1 MEEINNMF
9 NTRIYKEAFGHMLT
23 NKMTDKDYSILN
35 LAKESYP
42 AMPSVDS
49 KIDDTLCKYNPFRK
63 VASIF
68 NIEGESSI
76 LVTTANGTAAI
87 VDEAGALPESSDE
100 STEMRFSSYKIG
112 SLAKLKLAFINDRH
126 FDVENYLSTKF
137 AKRFGIAEE
146 NLIVNGTGNKEP
158 LGIMNS
164 GITKSTAPAL
174 TYDEVVKLFFS
185 LNKDLRVNA
194 TWMMSDEM
202 TMKLRLVKD
211 ANGNPLFNGD
221 SIFNKE
227 VIIVNSL
234 DDNTILFDDFSY
246 LYILIRKP
254 LSVRV
259 LTEKY
264 IATGDYG
271 YAGIERLDAKI
282 TDVNAIKAL
291 VIHTEE

>member
-1 MEEINNMF
+1 MF
-9 NTRIYKEAFGHMLT
+9 KTNVYKEAFSHMLT
-23 NKMTDKDYSILN
+23 NKMTTEDYSILN
-35 LAKESYP
+35 LANEAYP

-49 KIDDTLCKYNPFRK
+49 KLDDTLAKYNPFRK

-68 NIEGESSI
+68 NIEGEGSI
-76 LVTTANGTAAI
+76 VVTTANGIATI

-100 STEMRFSSYKIG
+100 SKEIRFSSYKIG
-112 SLAKLKLAFINDRH
+112 SLAKLKLAFINDRN
-126 FDVENYLSTKF
+126 FNVEDYLSTKF

-146 NLIVNGTGNKEP
+146 NLIVNGTGKKEP

-164 GITKSTAPAL
+164 GIAKSTASSL

-185 LNKDLRVNA
+185 LDKDLRVNA

-202 TMKLRLVKD
+202 AMKLRSVTD
-211 ANGNPLFNGD
+211 SNGYPLFNGER
-221 SIFNKE
+221 IFNKE
-227 VIIVNSL
+227 VMIINSL
-234 DDNTILFDDFSY
+234 DENTILFGDFSY

-271 YAGIERLDAKI
+271 YAGIERINAKI
-282 TDVNAIKAL
+282 TDINAIKAL
-291 VIHTEE
+291 VIRTEE

>member
-1 MEEINNMF
+1 MF
-9 NTRIYKEAFGHMLT
+9 KTNVYKEAFSHMLT
-23 NKMTDKDYSILN
+23 NKMTTEDYSILN
-35 LAKESYP
+35 LANEAYP

-49 KIDDTLCKYNPFRK
+49 KLDDTLAKYNPFRK

-68 NIEGESSI
+68 NIEGEGSI
-76 LVTTANGTAAI
+76 VVTTANGIATI

-100 STEMRFSSYKIG
+100 SKEIRFSSYKIG
-112 SLAKLKLAFINDRH
+112 SLAKLKLAFINDRN
-126 FDVENYLSTKF
+126 FNVEDYLSTKF

-164 GITKSTAPAL
+164 GIAKSTASAL

-185 LNKDLRVNA
+185 LDKDLRVNA
-194 TWMMSDEM
+194 TWMVSDEM
-202 TMKLRLVKD
+202 AMKLRLVKD

-234 DDNTILFDDFSY
+234 DDNTILFGDFSY

-271 YAGIERLDAKI
+271 YAGIERIDAKI
-282 TDVNAIKAL
+282 TDINAIKAL

>member
-1 MEEINNMF
+1 MF
-9 NTRIYKEAFGHMLT
+9 KTNVYKEAFSHMLT
-23 NKMTDKDYSILN
+23 NKMTTEDYSILN
-35 LAKESYP
+35 LANEAYP

-49 KIDDTLCKYNPFRK
+49 KLDDTLAKYNPFRK

-68 NIEGESSI
+68 NIEGEGSI
-76 LVTTANGTAAI
+76 VVTTANGIATI

-100 STEMRFSSYKIG
+100 SKEIRFSSYKIG
-112 SLAKLKLAFINDRH
+112 SLAKLKLAFINDRN
-126 FDVENYLSTKF
+126 FNVEDYLSTKF
-137 AKRFGIAEE
+137 AKRFGITEE

-164 GITKSTAPAL
+164 GIAKSTAPAL

-185 LNKDLRVNA
+185 LDKDLRVNG

-202 TMKLRLVKD
+202 SMKLRSVKD
-211 ANGNPLFNGD
+211 SNGYPLFNGER
-221 SIFNKE
+221 IFNKE
-227 VIIVNSL
+227 VMIINSL
-234 DDNTILFDDFSY
+234 DENTILFGDFSY

-271 YAGIERLDAKI
+271 YAGIERIDAKI
-282 TDVNAIKAL
+282 TDINAIKAL

>member
-1 MEEINNMF
+1 MF
-9 NTRIYKEAFGHMLT
+9 KTNVYKEAFSHMLT
-23 NKMTDKDYSILN
+23 NKMTTEDYSILN
-35 LAKESYP
+35 LANEAYP

-49 KIDDTLCKYNPFRK
+49 KLDDTLAKYNPFRK

-68 NIEGESSI
+68 NIEGEGSI
-76 LVTTANGTAAI
+76 VVTTANGIATI

-100 STEMRFSSYKIG
+100 SKEIRFSSYKIG
-112 SLAKLKLAFINDRH
+112 SLAKLKLAFINDRN
-126 FDVENYLSTKF
+126 FNVEDYLSTKF
-137 AKRFGIAEE
+137 AKRFGITEE

-164 GITKSTAPAL
+164 GIAKSTASSL

-185 LNKDLRVNA
+185 LDKDLRVNA

-202 TMKLRLVKD
+202 AMKLRSVKD
-211 ANGNPLFNGD
+211 SNGYPLFNGER
-221 SIFNKE
+221 IFNKE
-227 VIIVNSL
+227 VMIINSL
-234 DDNTILFDDFSY
+234 DENTILFGDFSY

-271 YAGIERLDAKI
+271 YAGIERIDAKI
-282 TDVNAIKAL
+282 TDINAIKAL

>member
-1 MEEINNMF
+1 MF
-9 NTRIYKEAFGHMLT
+9 KTNVYKEAFSHMLT
-23 NKMTDKDYSILN
+23 NKMTTEDYSILN
-35 LAKESYP
+35 LANEAYP

-49 KIDDTLCKYNPFRK
+49 KLDDTLAKYNPFRK

-68 NIEGESSI
+68 NIEGEGSI
-76 LVTTANGTAAI
+76 VVTTANGIATI
-87 VDEAGALPESSDE
+87 VDEAGALPEVSDE
-100 STEMRFSSYKIG
+100 SKEIRFSSYKIG
-112 SLAKLKLAFINDRH
+112 SLAKLKLAFINDRN
-126 FDVENYLSTKF
+126 FNVEDYLSTKF
-137 AKRFGIAEE
+137 AKRFGITEE

-164 GITKSTAPAL
+164 GIAKSTAPAL

-185 LNKDLRVNA
+185 LDKDLRVNA

-202 TMKLRLVKD
+202 AMKLRSVMD
-211 ANGNPLFNGD
+211 SNGYPLFNGEK
-221 SIFNKE
+221 IFNKE
-227 VIIVNSL
+227 VMIINSL
-234 DDNTILFDDFSY
+234 DDNTILFGDFSY

-271 YAGIERLDAKI
+271 YAGIERIDAKI
-282 TDVNAIKAL
+282 TDINAIKAL

>member
-1 MEEINNMF
+1 MF
-9 NTRIYKEAFGHMLT
+9 KTNVYKEAFSHMLT
-23 NKMTDKDYSILN
+23 NKMTTEDYSILN
-35 LAKESYP
+35 LANEAYP

-49 KIDDTLCKYNPFRK
+49 KLDDTLAKYNPFRK

-68 NIEGESSI
+68 NIEGEGSI
-76 LVTTANGTAAI
+76 VVTTANGIATI

-100 STEMRFSSYKIG
+100 SKEIRFSSYKIG
-112 SLAKLKLAFINDRH
+112 SLSKLKLAFINDRN
-126 FDVENYLSTKF
+126 FNVEDYLSTKF
-137 AKRFGIAEE
+137 AKRFGITEE

-164 GITKSTAPAL
+164 GIAKSTAPAL

-185 LNKDLRVNA
+185 LDKDLRVNA

-202 TMKLRLVKD
+202 AMKLRSVKD
-211 ANGNPLFNGD
+211 SNGYPLFNGER
-221 SIFNKE
+221 IFNKE
-227 VIIVNSL
+227 VMIINSL
-234 DDNTILFDDFSY
+234 DDNTILFCDFSY

-271 YAGIERLDAKI
+271 YAGIERIDAKI
-282 TDVNAIKAL
+282 TDINAIKAL

>member
-1 MEEINNMF
+1 MF
-9 NTRIYKEAFGHMLT
+9 KTNVYKEAFSHMLT
-23 NKMTDKDYSILN
+23 NKMTTEDYSILN
-35 LAKESYP
+35 LANEAYP

-49 KIDDTLCKYNPFRK
+49 KLDDTLAKYNPFRK

-68 NIEGESSI
+68 NIEGEGSI
-76 LVTTANGTAAI
+76 VVTTANGIATI

-100 STEMRFSSYKIG
+100 SKEIRFSSYKIG
-112 SLAKLKLAFINDRH
+112 SLAKLKLAFINDRN
-126 FDVENYLSTKF
+126 FNVEDYLSTKF

-164 GITKSTAPAL
+164 GIAKSTASAL

-185 LNKDLRVNA
+185 LDKDLRVNA
-194 TWMMSDEM
+194 TWMISDEM
-202 TMKLRLVKD
+202 AMKLRSVKD
-211 ANGNPLFNGD
+211 SNGYPLFNGER
-221 SIFNKE
+221 IFNKE
-227 VIIVNSL
+227 VMIINSL
-234 DDNTILFDDFSY
+234 DENTILFGDFSY

-271 YAGIERLDAKI
+271 YAGIERIDAKI
-282 TDVNAIKAL
+282 TDINAIKAL

>member
-1 MEEINNMF
+1 MF
-9 NTRIYKEAFGHMLT
+9 KTNVYKEAFSHMLT
-23 NKMTDKDYSILN
+23 NKMTTEDYSILN
-35 LAKESYP
+35 LANEAYP

-49 KIDDTLCKYNPFRK
+49 KLDDTLAKYNPFRK
-63 VASIF
+63 VAYIF
-68 NIEGESSI
+68 NIEGEGSI
-76 LVTTANGTAAI
+76 VVTTANGIATI
-87 VDEAGALPESSDE
+87 VDEAGALPEVSDE
-100 STEMRFSSYKIG
+100 SKEIRFSSYKIG
-112 SLAKLKLAFINDRH
+112 SLAKLKLAFINDRN
-126 FDVENYLSTKF
+126 FNVENYLSTKF

-164 GITKSTAPAL
+164 GIAKSTASAL

-185 LNKDLRVNA
+185 LDKDLRVNA

-202 TMKLRLVKD
+202 AMKLRSVKD
-211 ANGNPLFNGD
+211 SNGYPLFNGER
-221 SIFNKE
+221 IFNKE
-227 VIIVNSL
+227 VMIINSL
-234 DDNTILFDDFSY
+234 DENTILFGDFSY

-271 YAGIERLDAKI
+271 YAGIERIDAKI
-282 TDVNAIKAL
+282 TDINAIKAL

>member
-1 MEEINNMF
+1 MF
-9 NTRIYKEAFGHMLT
+9 KTNVYKEAFSHMLT
-23 NKMTDKDYSILN
+23 NKMTTEDYSILN
-35 LAKESYP
+35 LANEAYP

-49 KIDDTLCKYNPFRK
+49 KLDDTLTKYNPFRK
-63 VASIF
+63 IASIF
-68 NIEGESSI
+68 NIEGEGSI
-76 LVTTANGTAAI
+76 VVTTANGIATI

-100 STEMRFSSYKIG
+100 SKEIRFSSYKIG
-112 SLAKLKLAFINDRH
+112 SLAKLKLAFINDRN
-126 FDVENYLSTKF
+126 FNVENYLSTKF

-164 GITKSTAPAL
+164 GIAKSTAPAL

-185 LNKDLRVNA
+185 LDKDLRINA
-194 TWMMSDEM
+194 TWMVSDEM
-202 TMKLRLVKD
+202 AMKLRLVKD

-234 DDNTILFDDFSY
+234 DDNTILFGDFSY

-271 YAGIERLDAKI
+271 YAGIERIDAKI
-282 TDVNAIKAL
+282 TDINAIKAL

>member
-1 MEEINNMF
+1 MF
-9 NTRIYKEAFGHMLT
+9 KTNVYKEAFSHMLT
-23 NKMTDKDYSILN
+23 NKMTTEDYSILN
-35 LAKESYP
+35 LANEAYP

-49 KIDDTLCKYNPFRK
+49 KLDDTLAKYNPFRK

-68 NIEGESSI
+68 NIEGEGSI
-76 LVTTANGTAAI
+76 VVTTANGIATI

-100 STEMRFSSYKIG
+100 SKEIRFSSYKIG
-112 SLAKLKLAFINDRH
+112 SLAKLKLAFINDRN
-126 FDVENYLSTKF
+126 FNVEDYLSTKF

-146 NLIVNGTGNKEP
+146 YLIVNGTGNKEP

-164 GITKSTAPAL
+164 GIAKSTAPAL

-185 LNKDLRVNA
+185 LDKDLRVNA

-202 TMKLRLVKD
+202 AMKLRLVKD

-234 DDNTILFDDFSY
+234 DDNTILFGDFSY

-271 YAGIERLDAKI
+271 YAGIERIDAKI
-282 TDVNAIKAL
+282 TDINAIKAL

>member
-1 MEEINNMF
+1 MF
-9 NTRIYKEAFGHMLT
+9 KTNVYKEAFSHMLT
-23 NKMTDKDYSILN
+23 NKMTTKDYSILN
-35 LAKESYP
+35 LANEAYP

-49 KIDDTLCKYNPFRK
+49 KLDDTLTKYNPFRK

-68 NIEGESSI
+68 NIEGEGSI
-76 LVTTANGTAAI
+76 IVTTANGTASI
-87 VDEAGALPESSDE
+87 VDENSALPESSDE
-100 STEMRFSSYKIG
+100 SKEIRFSSYKIG

-146 NLIVNGTGNKEP
+146 NLINNGTGNKEP
-158 LGIMNS
+158 LGIMSS
-164 GITKSTAPAL
+164 GITKATAPVL

-185 LNKDLRVNA
+185 LDKDLRVNA

-202 TMKLRLVKD
+202 AMKLRLVKD
-211 ANGNPLFNGD
+211 ANENPLFNGD

-234 DDNTILFDDFSY
+234 DENTILFGDFSY

-271 YAGIERLDAKI
+271 YAGIERFDAKI
-282 TDVNAIKAL
+282 TDVNAIK
-291 VIHTEE
+291 

>member
-1 MEEINNMF
+1 MF
-9 NTRIYKEAFGHMLT
+9 KTNVYKEAFSHMLT
-23 NKMTDKDYSILN
+23 NKMTTEDYSILN
-35 LAKESYP
+35 LAKEPYP
-42 AMPSVDS
+42 AMPQMDS
-49 KIDDTLCKYNPFRK
+49 KLDDTLTKYNPFRK
-63 VASIF
+63 IASIF
-68 NIEGESSI
+68 NIEGEGSI
-76 LVTTANGTAAI
+76 VVTTANGIATI

-100 STEMRFSSYKIG
+100 SKEMRFSSYKIG
-112 SLAKLKLAFINDRH
+112 SLAKLKLAFINDRN
-126 FDVENYLSTKF
+126 FNVEDYLSTKF

-164 GITKSTAPAL
+164 GIAKSTASAL

-185 LNKDLRVNA
+185 LDKDLRVNA

-202 TMKLRLVKD
+202 AMKLRSVKD
-211 ANGNPLFNGD
+211 SNGYPLFNGER
-221 SIFNKE
+221 IFNKE
-227 VIIVNSL
+227 VMIINSL
-234 DDNTILFDDFSY
+234 DENTILFGDFSY

-271 YAGIERLDAKI
+271 YAGIERIDAKI
-282 TDVNAIKAL
+282 TDINAIKAL

>member
-1 MEEINNMF
+1 MF
-9 NTRIYKEAFGHMLT
+9 KTNVYKEAFSHMLT
-23 NKMTDKDYSILN
+23 NKMTTEDYSILN
-35 LAKESYP
+35 LANEAYP

-49 KIDDTLCKYNPFRK
+49 KLDDTLAKYNPFRK

-68 NIEGESSI
+68 NIEGEGSI
-76 LVTTANGTAAI
+76 VVTTANGIATI

-100 STEMRFSSYKIG
+100 SKEIRFSSYKIG
-112 SLAKLKLAFINDRH
+112 SLAKLKLAFINDRN
-126 FDVENYLSTKF
+126 FNVEDYLSTKF
-137 AKRFGIAEE
+137 AKRFGITEE

-164 GITKSTAPAL
+164 GIAKSTAPAL

-185 LNKDLRVNA
+185 LDKDLRVNA
-194 TWMMSDEM
+194 TWMVSDEM
-202 TMKLRLVKD
+202 AMKLRLVKD

-234 DDNTILFDDFSY
+234 DDNTILFGDFSC

-271 YAGIERLDAKI
+271 YAGIERIDAKI
-282 TDVNAIKAL
+282 TDINAIKAL

>member
-1 MEEINNMF
+1 MF
-9 NTRIYKEAFGHMLT
+9 KTNVYKEAFSHMLT
-23 NKMTDKDYSILN
+23 NKMTTEDYSILN
-35 LAKESYP
+35 LANEAYP

-49 KIDDTLCKYNPFRK
+49 KLDDTLAKYNPFRK

-68 NIEGESSI
+68 NIEGEGSI
-76 LVTTANGTAAI
+76 VVTTANGIATI

-100 STEMRFSSYKIG
+100 SKEIRFSSYKIG
-112 SLAKLKLAFINDRH
+112 SLAKLKLAFINDRN
-126 FDVENYLSTKF
+126 FNVEDYLSTKF
-137 AKRFGIAEE
+137 AKRFGITEE

-164 GITKSTAPAL
+164 GIAKSTAPAL

-185 LNKDLRVNA
+185 LDKDLRVNA
-194 TWMMSDEM
+194 TWMVSDEM
-202 TMKLRLVKD
+202 AMKLRLVKD
-211 ANGNPLFNGD
+211 VNGNPLFNGD

-234 DDNTILFDDFSY
+234 DDNTILFGDFSY

-271 YAGIERLDAKI
+271 YAGIERIDAKI
-282 TDVNAIKAL
+282 TDINAIKAL

>member
-1 MEEINNMF
+1 MF
-9 NTRIYKEAFGHMLT
+9 KTNVYKEAFSHMLT
-23 NKMTDKDYSILN
+23 NKMTTEDYSILN
-35 LAKESYP
+35 LANEAYP

-49 KIDDTLCKYNPFRK
+49 KLDDTLAKYNPFRK

-68 NIEGESSI
+68 NIEGEGSI
-76 LVTTANGTAAI
+76 VVTTANGIATI
-87 VDEAGALPESSDE
+87 VDEAGALPEVSDE
-100 STEMRFSSYKIG
+100 SKEIRFSSYKIG
-112 SLAKLKLAFINDRH
+112 SLDKLKLAFINDRN
-126 FDVENYLSTKF
+126 FNVENYLSTKF
-137 AKRFGIAEE
+137 AKRFGITEE
-146 NLIVNGTGNKEP
+146 NLIVNGTGNKAP

-164 GITKSTAPAL
+164 GIAKTTAPVL

-185 LNKDLRVNA
+185 LDKYLRVNA

-202 TMKLRLVKD
+202 AMKLRSVKD
-211 ANGNPLFNGD
+211 SNGYPLFNGER
-221 SIFNKE
+221 IFDKE
-227 VIIVNSL
+227 VMIINSL
-234 DDNTILFDDFSY
+234 DENTILFGDFSY

-271 YAGIERLDAKI
+271 YAGIERIDAKI
-282 TDVNAIKAL
+282 TDINAIKAL

>member
-1 MEEINNMF
+1 MF
-9 NTRIYKEAFGHMLT
+9 KANVYKEAFSHMLT
-23 NKMTDKDYSILN
+23 NKMTTEDYSILN
-35 LAKESYP
+35 LANEAYP

-49 KIDDTLCKYNPFRK
+49 KLDDTLAKYNPFRK

-68 NIEGESSI
+68 NIEGEGSI
-76 LVTTANGTAAI
+76 VVTTANGIATI
-87 VDEAGALPESSDE
+87 VDEAGALPEVSDE
-100 STEMRFSSYKIG
+100 SKEIRFSSYKIG
-112 SLAKLKLAFINDRH
+112 SLAKLKLAFINDRN
-126 FDVENYLSTKF
+126 FNVEDYLSTKF
-137 AKRFGIAEE
+137 AKRFGITEE

-164 GITKSTAPAL
+164 GIAKSTASAL

-185 LNKDLRVNA
+185 LDKDLRVNA

-202 TMKLRLVKD
+202 AMKLRLVKD

-234 DDNTILFDDFSY
+234 DDNTILFGDFSY

-271 YAGIERLDAKI
+271 YAGIERIDAKI
-282 TDVNAIKAL
+282 TDINAIKAL

>member
-1 MEEINNMF
+1 MF
-9 NTRIYKEAFGHMLT
+9 KTNVYKEAFSHMLT
-23 NKMTDKDYSILN
+23 NKMTTEDYSFLN
-35 LAKESYP
+35 LANEAYP

-49 KIDDTLCKYNPFRK
+49 KLDDTLAKYNPFRK

-68 NIEGESSI
+68 NIEGEGSI
-76 LVTTANGTAAI
+76 VVTTANGIATI

-100 STEMRFSSYKIG
+100 SKEIRFSSYKIG
-112 SLAKLKLAFINDRH
+112 SLAKLKLAFINDRN
-126 FDVENYLSTKF
+126 FNVEDYLSTKF
-137 AKRFGIAEE
+137 AKRFGITEE

-164 GITKSTAPAL
+164 GIAKSTAPAL

-185 LNKDLRVNA
+185 SDKDLRVNA
-194 TWMMSDEM
+194 TWMVSDEM
-202 TMKLRLVKD
+202 AMKLRLVKD

-234 DDNTILFDDFSY
+234 DDNTILFGDFSY

-271 YAGIERLDAKI
+271 YAGIERIDAKI
-282 TDVNAIKAL
+282 TDINAIKAL

>member
-1 MEEINNMF
+1 MF
-9 NTRIYKEAFGHMLT
+9 KTNVYKEAFSHMLT
-23 NKMTDKDYSILN
+23 NKMTTEDYSILN
-35 LAKESYP
+35 LANEAYP
-42 AMPSVDS
+42 AIPSVDS
-49 KIDDTLCKYNPFRK
+49 KLDDTLTKYNPFRK
-63 VASIF
+63 IASIF
-68 NIEGESSI
+68 NIEGEGSI
-76 LVTTANGTAAI
+76 VVTTANGIATI

-100 STEMRFSSYKIG
+100 SKEIRFSSYKIG
-112 SLAKLKLAFINDRH
+112 SLAKLKLAFINDRN
-126 FDVENYLSTKF
+126 FNVEDYLSTKF
-137 AKRFGIAEE
+137 AKRFGITEE

-164 GITKSTAPAL
+164 GIAKSTAPAL

-185 LNKDLRVNA
+185 LDKDLRVNA

-202 TMKLRLVKD
+202 AMKLRSVKD
-211 ANGNPLFNGD
+211 SNGYPLFNGEK
-221 SIFNKE
+221 IFNKE
-227 VIIVNSL
+227 VMIINSL
-234 DDNTILFDDFSY
+234 DENTILFGDFSY

-271 YAGIERLDAKI
+271 YAGIERIDAKI
-282 TDVNAIKAL
+282 IDINAIKAL

>member
-1 MEEINNMF
+1 MF
-9 NTRIYKEAFGHMLT
+9 KTNVYKEAFSHMLT
-23 NKMTDKDYSILN
+23 NKMTTEDYSILN
-35 LAKESYP
+35 LANEAYP

-49 KIDDTLCKYNPFRK
+49 KLDDTLTKYNPFRK
-63 VASIF
+63 IASIF
-68 NIEGESSI
+68 NIEGEGSI
-76 LVTTANGTAAI
+76 VVTTANGIATI

-100 STEMRFSSYKIG
+100 SKEIRFSSYKIG
-112 SLAKLKLAFINDRH
+112 SLAKLKLAFINDRN
-126 FDVENYLSTKF
+126 FNVEDYLSTKF
-137 AKRFGIAEE
+137 AKRFGITEE

-164 GITKSTAPAL
+164 GIAKSTAPAL

-185 LNKDLRVNA
+185 LDKDLRVNA

-202 TMKLRLVKD
+202 AMKLRLVKD

-234 DDNTILFDDFSY
+234 DDNTILFGDFSY

-271 YAGIERLDAKI
+271 YAGIERIDAKI
-282 TDVNAIKAL
+282 TDINAIKAL

>member
-1 MEEINNMF
+1 MF
-9 NTRIYKEAFGHMLT
+9 KTNVYKEAFSHMLT
-23 NKMTDKDYSILN
+23 NKMTTEDYSILN
-35 LAKESYP
+35 LANEAYP

-49 KIDDTLCKYNPFRK
+49 KLDDTLAKYNPFRK

-68 NIEGESSI
+68 NIEGEGSI
-76 LVTTANGTAAI
+76 VVTTANGIATI

-100 STEMRFSSYKIG
+100 SKEMRFSSYKIG
-112 SLAKLKLAFINDRH
+112 SLAKLKLAFINDRN
-126 FDVENYLSTKF
+126 FNVEDYLSTKF

-164 GITKSTAPAL
+164 GIAKSTAPAL

-185 LNKDLRVNA
+185 LDKDLRVNA

-202 TMKLRLVKD
+202 AMKLRSVKD
-211 ANGNPLFNGD
+211 SNGYPLFNGER
-221 SIFNKE
+221 IFNKE
-227 VIIVNSL
+227 VMIINSL
-234 DDNTILFDDFSY
+234 DENTVLFGDFSY

-271 YAGIERLDAKI
+271 YAGIERIDAKI
-282 TDVNAIKAL
+282 TDINAIKAL

>member
-1 MEEINNMF
+1 MF
-9 NTRIYKEAFGHMLT
+9 KTNVYKEAFSHMLT
-23 NKMTDKDYSILN
+23 NKMTTEDYSILN
-35 LAKESYP
+35 LANEAYP

-49 KIDDTLCKYNPFRK
+49 KLDDTLAKYNPFRK

-68 NIEGESSI
+68 NIEGEGSI
-76 LVTTANGTAAI
+76 VVTTANGIATI

-100 STEMRFSSYKIG
+100 SKEMRFSSYKIG
-112 SLAKLKLAFINDRH
+112 SLAKLKLAFINDRN
-126 FDVENYLSTKF
+126 FNVEDYLSTKF
-137 AKRFGIAEE
+137 AKRFGITEE

-164 GITKSTAPAL
+164 GIAKSTAPAL

-185 LNKDLRVNA
+185 LDKDLRINA
-194 TWMMSDEM
+194 TWMVSDEM
-202 TMKLRLVKD
+202 AMKLRLVKD

-234 DDNTILFDDFSY
+234 DDNTILFGDFSY

-271 YAGIERLDAKI
+271 YAGIERIDAKI
-282 TDVNAIKAL
+282 TDINAIKAL

>member
-1 MEEINNMF
+1 MF
-9 NTRIYKEAFGHMLT
+9 KTNVYKEAFSHMLT
-23 NKMTDKDYSILN
+23 NKMTTEDYSILN
-35 LAKESYP
+35 LANEAYP

-49 KIDDTLCKYNPFRK
+49 KLDDTLAKYNPFRK

-68 NIEGESSI
+68 NIEGEGSI
-76 LVTTANGTAAI
+76 VVTTANGIATI

-100 STEMRFSSYKIG
+100 SKEIRFSSYKIG
-112 SLAKLKLAFINDRH
+112 SLAKLKLAFINDRN
-126 FDVENYLSTKF
+126 FNVEDYLSTKF
-137 AKRFGIAEE
+137 AKRFGITEE

-164 GITKSTAPAL
+164 GIAKSTASAL

-185 LNKDLRVNA
+185 LDKDLRVNA
-194 TWMMSDEM
+194 TWMISDEM
-202 TMKLRLVKD
+202 AMKLRSFKD
-211 ANGNPLFNGD
+211 SNGYPLFNGER
-221 SIFNKE
+221 IFNKE
-227 VIIVNSL
+227 VMIINSL
-234 DDNTILFDDFSY
+234 DENTILFGDFSY

-271 YAGIERLDAKI
+271 YAGIERIDAKI
-282 TDVNAIKAL
+282 TDINAIKAL

>member
-1 MEEINNMF
+1 MF
-9 NTRIYKEAFGHMLT
+9 KTNVYKEAFSHMLT
-23 NKMTDKDYSILN
+23 SKMNTEDYSILN
-35 LAKESYP
+35 LANEAYP

-49 KIDDTLCKYNPFRK
+49 KLDDTLTKYNPFRK
-63 VASIF
+63 IASIF
-68 NIEGESSI
+68 NIEGEGSI
-76 LVTTANGTAAI
+76 VVTTANGIATI

-100 STEMRFSSYKIG
+100 SKEIRFSSYKIG
-112 SLAKLKLAFINDRH
+112 SLAKLKLAFINDRN
-126 FDVENYLSTKF
+126 FNVEDYLSTKF

-164 GITKSTAPAL
+164 GIAKSTAPAL

-185 LNKDLRVNA
+185 LDKDLRVNA

-202 TMKLRLVKD
+202 AMKLRSVKD
-211 ANGNPLFNGD
+211 SNGYPLFNGER
-221 SIFNKE
+221 IFNKE
-227 VIIVNSL
+227 VMIINSL
-234 DDNTILFDDFSY
+234 DENTILFGDFSY

-271 YAGIERLDAKI
+271 YAGIERIDAKI
-282 TDVNAIKAL
+282 TDINAIKAL

>member
-1 MEEINNMF
+1 MF
-9 NTRIYKEAFGHMLT
+9 KTNVYKEAFSHMLT
-23 NKMTDKDYSILN
+23 NKMTTEDYSILN
-35 LAKESYP
+35 LANEAYP

-49 KIDDTLCKYNPFRK
+49 KLDDTLAKYNPFRK

-68 NIEGESSI
+68 NIEGEGSI
-76 LVTTANGTAAI
+76 VVTTANGIATI

-100 STEMRFSSYKIG
+100 SKEMRFSSYKIG
-112 SLAKLKLAFINDRH
+112 SLAKLKLAFINDRN
-126 FDVENYLSTKF
+126 FNVEDYLSTKF

-164 GITKSTAPAL
+164 GIAKSTAPVL

-185 LNKDLRVNA
+185 LDKDLRVNA

-202 TMKLRLVKD
+202 AMKLRSVMD
-211 ANGNPLFNGD
+211 SNGYPLFNGER
-221 SIFNKE
+221 IFNKE
-227 VIIVNSL
+227 VMIINSL
-234 DDNTILFDDFSY
+234 DENTILFGDFSY

-271 YAGIERLDAKI
+271 YAGIERIDAKI
-282 TDVNAIKAL
+282 TDINAIKAL

>member
-1 MEEINNMF
+1 MF
-9 NTRIYKEAFGHMLT
+9 KTNVYKEAFSHMLT
-23 NKMTDKDYSILN
+23 NKMTTEDYSILN
-35 LAKESYP
+35 LANEAYP

-49 KIDDTLCKYNPFRK
+49 KLDDTLAKYNPFRK

-68 NIEGESSI
+68 NIEGEGSI
-76 LVTTANGTAAI
+76 VVTTANGIATI

-100 STEMRFSSYKIG
+100 SKEMRFSSYKIG
-112 SLAKLKLAFINDRH
+112 SLAKLKLAFINDRN
-126 FDVENYLSTKF
+126 FNVEDYLSTKF

-164 GITKSTAPAL
+164 GIAKSTAPVL

-185 LNKDLRVNA
+185 LDKDLRVNA
-194 TWMMSDEM
+194 TWMMLDEM
-202 TMKLRLVKD
+202 AMKLRSVKD
-211 ANGNPLFNGD
+211 SNGYPLFNGER
-221 SIFNKE
+221 IFNKE
-227 VIIVNSL
+227 VMIINSL
-234 DDNTILFDDFSY
+234 DENTILFGDFSY

-271 YAGIERLDAKI
+271 YAGIERIDAKI
-282 TDVNAIKAL
+282 TDINAIKAL
-291 VIHTEE
+291 VIHMEE

>member
-1 MEEINNMF
+1 MF
-9 NTRIYKEAFGHMLT
+9 KANVYKEAFSHMLT
-23 NKMTDKDYSILN
+23 NKKTTEDYSILN
-35 LAKESYP
+35 LANEAYP

-49 KIDDTLCKYNPFRK
+49 KLDDTLTKYNPFRK
-63 VASIF
+63 IASIF
-68 NIEGESSI
+68 NIEGEGSI
-76 LVTTANGTAAI
+76 VVTTANGIATI

-100 STEMRFSSYKIG
+100 SKEMRFSSYKIG
-112 SLAKLKLAFINDRH
+112 SLAKLKLAFINDRN
-126 FDVENYLSTKF
+126 FNVENYLSTKF

-164 GITKSTAPAL
+164 GIAKSTASAL

-185 LNKDLRVNA
+185 LDKDLRVNA

-202 TMKLRLVKD
+202 AMKLRSVKD
-211 ANGNPLFNGD
+211 SNGYPLFNGER
-221 SIFNKE
+221 IFNKE
-227 VIIVNSL
+227 VMIINSL
-234 DDNTILFDDFSY
+234 DENTILFGDFSY

-271 YAGIERLDAKI
+271 YAGIERIDAKI
-282 TDVNAIKAL
+282 TDINAIKAL

>member
-1 MEEINNMF
+1 MF
-9 NTRIYKEAFGHMLT
+9 KANVYKEAFSHMLT
-23 NKMTDKDYSILN
+23 NKMTTEDYSILN
-35 LAKESYP
+35 LANEAYP

-49 KIDDTLCKYNPFRK
+49 KLDDTLTKYNPFRK
-63 VASIF
+63 IASIF
-68 NIEGESSI
+68 NIEGEGSI
-76 LVTTANGTAAI
+76 VVTTANGIATI

-100 STEMRFSSYKIG
+100 SKEMRFSSYKIG
-112 SLAKLKLAFINDRH
+112 SLAKLKLAFINDRN
-126 FDVENYLSTKF
+126 FNVEDYLSTKF

-164 GITKSTAPAL
+164 GIAKSTASAL

-185 LNKDLRVNA
+185 LDKDLRVNA

-202 TMKLRLVKD
+202 AMKLRSVKD
-211 ANGNPLFNGD
+211 SNGYPLFNGER
-221 SIFNKE
+221 IFNKE
-227 VIIVNSL
+227 VMIINSL
-234 DDNTILFDDFSY
+234 DENTILFGDFSY

-271 YAGIERLDAKI
+271 YAGIERIDAKI
-282 TDVNAIKAL
+282 TDINAIKAL

>member
-1 MEEINNMF
+1 MF
-9 NTRIYKEAFGHMLT
+9 KTNVYKEAFSHMLT
-23 NKMTDKDYSILN
+23 NKMTTEDYSILN
-35 LAKESYP
+35 LANEAYP

-49 KIDDTLCKYNPFRK
+49 KLDDTLAKYNPFRK

-68 NIEGESSI
+68 NIEGEGSI
-76 LVTTANGTAAI
+76 VVTTANGIATI

-100 STEMRFSSYKIG
+100 SKEIRFSSYKIG
-112 SLAKLKLAFINDRH
+112 SLAKLKLAFINDRN
-126 FDVENYLSTKF
+126 FNVEDYLSTKF
-137 AKRFGIAEE
+137 AKRFGITEE

-164 GITKSTAPAL
+164 GIAKSTASAL

-185 LNKDLRVNA
+185 LDKDLRVNA

-202 TMKLRLVKD
+202 AMKLRSVKD
-211 ANGNPLFNGD
+211 SNGYPLFNGER
-221 SIFNKE
+221 IFNKE
-227 VIIVNSL
+227 VMIINSL
-234 DDNTILFDDFSY
+234 DENTILFGDFSY

-271 YAGIERLDAKI
+271 YAGIERIDAKI
-282 TDVNAIKAL
+282 TDINAIKAL

>member
-1 MEEINNMF
+1 MF
-9 NTRIYKEAFGHMLT
+9 KTNVYKEAFSHMLT
-23 NKMTDKDYSILN
+23 NKMTTEDYSILN
-35 LAKESYP
+35 LANEAYP

-49 KIDDTLCKYNPFRK
+49 KLDDTLAKYNPFRK

-68 NIEGESSI
+68 NIEGEGSI
-76 LVTTANGTAAI
+76 VVTTANGIATI

-100 STEMRFSSYKIG
+100 SKEIRFSSYKIG

-126 FDVENYLSTKF
+126 FDIEDYLSTKF
-137 AKRFGIAEE
+137 AKRFGITEE

-164 GITKSTAPAL
+164 GIAKTTAPVL

-185 LNKDLRVNA
+185 LDKDLRVNA

-202 TMKLRLVKD
+202 AMKLRNIKD
-211 ANGNPLFNGD
+211 SNGYPLFNGEK
-221 SIFNKE
+221 IINKD
-227 VIIVNSL
+227 VMIINSL
-234 DDNTILFDDFSY
+234 DENTILFGDFSY

-264 IATGDYG
+264 IANGEYG
-271 YAGIERLDAKI
+271 YAGIERLDAKL
-282 TDVNAIKAL
+282 TDVNAVKAL
-291 VIHTEE
+291 FIHTEE

>member
-1 MEEINNMF
+1 MF
-9 NTRIYKEAFGHMLT
+9 KTNVYKEAFSHMLT
-23 NKMTDKDYSILN
+23 NKMTTEDYSILN
-35 LAKESYP
+35 LANEAYP

-49 KIDDTLCKYNPFRK
+49 KLDDTLAKYNPFRK

-68 NIEGESSI
+68 NIEGEGSI
-76 LVTTANGTAAI
+76 VVTTANGIATI

-100 STEMRFSSYKIG
+100 SKEIRFSSYKIG

-126 FDVENYLSTKF
+126 FDIEDYLSTKF
-137 AKRFGIAEE
+137 AKRFGITEE

-164 GITKSTAPAL
+164 GIAKSTAPAL

-185 LNKDLRVNA
+185 LDKDLRVNA

-202 TMKLRLVKD
+202 AMKLRSVKD
-211 ANGNPLFNGD
+211 SNGYPLFNGER
-221 SIFNKE
+221 IFNKE
-227 VIIVNSL
+227 VMIINSL
-234 DDNTILFDDFSY
+234 DENTILFGDFSY

-254 LSVRV
+254 LGVRV

-271 YAGIERLDAKI
+271 YAGIERIDAKI
-282 TDVNAIKAL
+282 TDINAIKAL

>member
-1 MEEINNMF
+1 MF
-9 NTRIYKEAFGHMLT
+9 KTNVYKEAFNHMLT
-23 NKMTDKDYSILN
+23 NKMTTEDYSILN
-35 LAKESYP
+35 LADEAYP

-49 KIDDTLCKYNPFRK
+49 KLDDTLAKYNPFRK

-68 NIEGESSI
+68 NIEGEGSI
-76 LVTTANGTAAI
+76 VVTTANGIATI
-87 VDEAGALPESSDE
+87 VDEAGALPEVSDE
-100 STEMRFSSYKIG
+100 SKEIRFSSYKIG
-112 SLAKLKLAFINDRH
+112 SLAKLKLAFINDRN
-126 FDVENYLSTKF
+126 FNVENYLSTKF

-164 GITKSTAPAL
+164 GIAKSTASAL

-185 LNKDLRVNA
+185 LDKDLRVNA

-202 TMKLRLVKD
+202 AMKLRSVKD
-211 ANGNPLFNGD
+211 SNGYPLFNGER
-221 SIFNKE
+221 IFNKE
-227 VIIVNSL
+227 VMIINSL
-234 DDNTILFDDFSY
+234 DENTILFGDFSY

-271 YAGIERLDAKI
+271 YAGIERIDAKI
-282 TDVNAIKAL
+282 TDINAIKAL

>member
-1 MEEINNMF
+1 MF
-9 NTRIYKEAFGHMLT
+9 KTNVYKEAFSHMLT
-23 NKMTDKDYSILN
+23 NKMTTEDYSILN
-35 LAKESYP
+35 LANEAYP

-49 KIDDTLCKYNPFRK
+49 KLDDTLAKYNPFRK

-68 NIEGESSI
+68 NIEGEGSI
-76 LVTTANGTAAI
+76 VVTTANGIATI

-100 STEMRFSSYKIG
+100 SKEMRFSSYKIG
-112 SLAKLKLAFINDRH
+112 SLAKLKLAFINDRN
-126 FDVENYLSTKF
+126 FNVEDYLSTKF
-137 AKRFGIAEE
+137 AKRFGITEE

-164 GITKSTAPAL
+164 GIAKSTASAL

-185 LNKDLRVNA
+185 LDKDLRVNA

-202 TMKLRLVKD
+202 AMKLRSVKD
-211 ANGNPLFNGD
+211 SNGYPLFNGER
-221 SIFNKE
+221 IFNKE
-227 VIIVNSL
+227 VMIINSL
-234 DDNTILFDDFSY
+234 DENTILFGDFSY

-271 YAGIERLDAKI
+271 YAGIERIDAKI
-282 TDVNAIKAL
+282 TDINAIKAL

>member
-1 MEEINNMF
+1 MF
-9 NTRIYKEAFGHMLT
+9 KTNVYKEAFSHMLT
-23 NKMTDKDYSILN
+23 NKMTTEDYSILN
-35 LAKESYP
+35 LANEAYP

-49 KIDDTLCKYNPFRK
+49 KLDDTLAKYNPFRK

-68 NIEGESSI
+68 NIEGEGSI
-76 LVTTANGTAAI
+76 VVTTANGITTI

-100 STEMRFSSYKIG
+100 SKEIRFSSYKIG
-112 SLAKLKLAFINDRH
+112 SLSKLKLAFINDRN
-126 FDVENYLSTKF
+126 FNVEDYLSTKF
-137 AKRFGIAEE
+137 AKRFGITEE

-164 GITKSTAPAL
+164 GIAKSTAPAL

-185 LNKDLRVNA
+185 LDKDLRVNA
-194 TWMMSDEM
+194 TWMVSDEM
-202 TMKLRLVKD
+202 AMKLRLVKD

-234 DDNTILFDDFSY
+234 DDNTILFGDFSY

-271 YAGIERLDAKI
+271 YAGIERIDAKI
-282 TDVNAIKAL
+282 TDINAIKAL